1 MAKGITLFLS
11 GDASVATGIALKER
25 LLELGYRVE
34 VIDARLAMRIGSVE
48 SRKLVCELL
57 SRNGVIVL
65 VSAEEVPQ
73 PDGRSLSMAVDAND
87 TPEFAAEKALDL
99 LAEAGAVQLES
110 ASYSPEEEERVRQRL
125 ADLGYVE

>member
-1 MAKGITLFLS
+1 MTEGITLFLT
-11 GDASVATGIALKER
+11 GEARVETGIALKER
-25 LLELGYRVE
+25 LRELGYRAE
-34 VIDARLAMRIGSVE
+34 IIDSRLAKRIGSPE

-65 VSAEEVPQ
+65 VTSEEVPV
-73 PDGRSLSMAVDAND
+73 PEERNITMVINAND

-99 LAEAGAVQLES
+99 LGEGGAVEVQA
-110 ASYSPEEEERVRQRL
+110 ASYSPEEEELIRRRL